1 MGQLSLFQMKVISMF
16 LLITSVKFVLGQI
29 STPCTTSMISSF
41 TPCANFIT
49 GSTNYNGLI
58 TPSSSCCDS
67 LESMMST
74 SMDCACLLISANVP
88 FQLLPINRL
97 LSIFLP
103 QACNLNGLPAQCK
116 ASGSPLPA
124 PGPAI
129 FGSNVPSL
137 PPTNG
142 SPLSPQADPKTI
154 EISDAPKS
162 TILHS
167 TMAPAPAKLAPLKQ
181 IHPRK
186 LQKVG

>member
-142 SPLSPQADPKTI
+142 SPLSPQAD
-154 EISDAPKS
+154 APKS